1 MTGQPDFDVIVVGA
15 GLAGAVAAHQLA
27 QAGLNVAL
35 LERGSQAGSK
45 NLSGGVLQC
54 QGLKTV
60 FPDFLDQAPVERV
73 IDRQQLCFL
82 NQSSHVTLDYADQR
96 LRQAGSA
103 VTVRRAR
110 LDPWLAERAEAAGAI
125 VMTGIRVDALL
136 RQDGQIA
143 GVTAGADELR
153 SRVVVL
159 ADGANS
165 FLSRLAGLRR
175 APARHQQA
183 VGVKATFKLPAET
196 IEERCQID
204 PAGGLALTMVG
215 DCTQG
220 VAGGG
225 FLYTNRDS
233 LSVGLVLN
241 LGELVRRG
249 GDSSLLF
256 ERLLAHPLISRLLRD
271 SQLLEYGCH
280 LVNEGGLAMVG
291 RTVFDGLVLVGDA
304 AGLTI
309 NTGLTIRGMD
319 LAVSSALAAAA
330 GVTRAIA
337 ADDTSAA
344 GLKECRDAFDRSAA
358 GQDLR
363 LFAQAPAFLANERLY
378 GPYGEL
384 LADLM
389 FGLHHLDLSPRRHLL
404 AQARRSLR
412 RSPLSLGRLLL
423 DGLKGA
429 RAL

>member
-15 GLAGAVAAHQLA
+15 GLAGSVAAHQLA
-27 QAGLNVAL
+27 QAGLSVAL
-35 LERGSQAGSK
+35 LERGAQAGSK

-54 QGLKTV
+54 QGLRTI
-60 FPDFLDQAPVERV
+60 FPDLLDQAPLERV
-73 IDRQQLCFL
+73 VDRQQLCFL
-82 NQSSHVTLDYADQR
+82 NRSSHVTLDYADQR

-125 VMTGIRVDALL
+125 VMTGVRVDALL

-143 GVTAGADELR
+143 GVTAGPDELR
-153 SRVVVL
+153 SRVVVA
-159 ADGANS
+159 ADGANG

-175 APARHQQA
+175 APARQQQA
-183 VGVKATFKLPAET
+183 VGVKAVFALPAET

-241 LGELVRRG
+241 LEQLVRRG
-249 GDSSLLF
+249 GDSARLF
-256 ERLLAHPLISRLLRD
+256 ESFLSHPLLNRLLEGG
-271 SQLLEYGCH
+271 QLLEYGCH

-291 RTVFDGLVLVGDA
+291 QTVFDGLVLVGDA

-319 LAVSSALAAAA
+319 LAVASAVAAAE
-330 GVTRAIA
+330 GVARAIA
-337 ADDTSAA
+337 ADDTSAE
-344 GLKECRDAFDRSAA
+344 GLAECRRAFDRSAA
-358 GQDLR
+358 GHDLR
-363 LFAQAPAFLANERLY
+363 LFARAPHFLDNERLY
-378 GPYGEL
+378 GAYGEL

-389 FGLHHLDLSPRRHLL
+389 FGLHHLDLSPRRHLA
-404 AQARRSLR
+404 AQAWQ
-412 RSPLSLGRLLL
+412 
-423 DGLKGA
+423 
-429 RAL
+429 